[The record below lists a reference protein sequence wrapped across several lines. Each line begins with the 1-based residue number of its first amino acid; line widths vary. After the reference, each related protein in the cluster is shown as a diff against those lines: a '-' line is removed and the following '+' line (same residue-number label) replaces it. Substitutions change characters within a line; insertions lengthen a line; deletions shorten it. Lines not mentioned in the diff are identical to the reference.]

1 MATWD
6 LRRLQQALDKRSP
19 APVYLIFGEET
30 YLVNEAVKLVRDKVL
45 SEGAADFNYD
55 QFFADEA
62 DLSQVADTV
71 EMLPMMAERRLV
83 VLKNTESLK
92 DKDWDSLFHLL
103 ENPLD
108 TACLVMVAEKVD
120 KRKKFFKK
128 TSDNGIVVELRRP
141 FENQLPAWIDYIGH
155 NHDLKFSPDA
165 RTMILQLVGQ
175 NLSEINNETMKLKQ
189 YLGDKTEAT
198 IDDVLKVVS
207 HARVDSIFD
216 LTNAIGRRDRS
227 GALVYLAHLL
237 ENGQSEVGA
246 LSLILRHVRI
256 LAALREGQSIGLT
269 GAKLSAKVGIP
280 NFFLKQYQEQAKKW
294 DDRKITKTLNALH
307 KTDLALKSSPV
318 SSHIWLENFI
328 VQTCQ

>member
-1 MATWD
+1 
-6 LRRLQQALDKRSP
+6 
-19 APVYLIFGEET
+19 
-30 YLVNEAVKLVRDKVL
+30 
-45 SEGAADFNYD
+45 
-55 QFFADEA
+55 
-62 DLSQVADTV
+62 
-71 EMLPMMAERRLV
+71 
-83 VLKNTESLK
+83 
-92 DKDWDSLFHLL
+92 
-103 ENPLD
+103 
-108 TACLVMVAEKVD
+108 
-120 KRKKFFKK
+120 
-128 TSDNGIVVELRRP
+128 
-141 FENQLPAWIDYIGH
+141 
-155 NHDLKFSPDA
+155 
-165 RTMILQLVGQ
+165 MILQLVGQ